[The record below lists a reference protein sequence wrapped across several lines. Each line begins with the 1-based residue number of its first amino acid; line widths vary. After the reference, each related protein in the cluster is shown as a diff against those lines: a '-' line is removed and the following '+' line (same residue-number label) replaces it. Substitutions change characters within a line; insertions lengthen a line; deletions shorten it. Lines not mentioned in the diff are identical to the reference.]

1 MKTVLCDP
9 QHPSEHTKLDWCLTL
24 NWPPMAG
31 RGERERGEVNREQT
45 KSYIAQ
51 DKTLTFN
58 VIGEIPYCL
67 T

>member
-1 MKTVLCDP
+1 MT
-9 QHPSEHTKLDWCLTL
+9 
-24 NWPPMAG
+24 G

-67 T
+67 P